1 MDVVILVHFHLK
13 HIINLNHNLT
23 LEQECPQKAQDL
35 LQLVFHNIES
45 SPVAVQLHLHCA
57 GIPAIVIYYRQLS
70 ADNKIYLPPFD
81 PVYPILFPSI
91 G

>member
-23 LEQECPQKAQDL
+23 LGQEFRQKVRDL
-35 LQLVFHNIES
+35 LQLVFHSIES

-57 GIPAIVIYYRQLS
+57 GIPSIVIY
-70 ADNKIYLPPFD
+70 
-81 PVYPILFPSI
+81 
-91 G
+91 